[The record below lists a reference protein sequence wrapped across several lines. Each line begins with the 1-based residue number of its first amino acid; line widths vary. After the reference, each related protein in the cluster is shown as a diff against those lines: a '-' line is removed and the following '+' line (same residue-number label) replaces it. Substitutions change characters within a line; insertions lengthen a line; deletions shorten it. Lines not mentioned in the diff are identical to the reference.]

1 MTIRVKLNQTAVL
14 RAIARRNMSQ
24 NMLAI
29 RAGISS
35 GYISQIMCGTRNPS
49 PRMRQKLQDCSP
61 AINFRRHIHHRGKR
75 KEWQLDK
82 REEGSRHGPHDAA
95 AYRRRMTGETYR
107 YRQGEKSL
115 S

>member
-35 GYISQIMCGTRNPS
+35 GYISQLMCGTRYPS
-49 PRMRQKLQDCSP
+49 PMVRESFKVFS
-61 AINFRRHIHHRGKR
+61 IH
-75 KEWQLDK
+75 
-82 REEGSRHGPHDAA
+82 
-95 AYRRRMTGETYR
+95 
-107 YRQGEKSL
+107 
-115 S
+115 